1 MRRKGERELVV
12 KAIQEGFKKETF
24 DIIFEGWV
32 GVSLDGKYGGGK
44 GAETPTRGTHLFVR
58 ADSVNGLPGYPPI
71 VLMRQ
76 PAQFLCHLLPV
87 AATNT
92 HVLLSKGESGAAFC
106 GCLVSRV

>member
-1 MRRKGERELVV
+1 MRRKGKRELVA

-58 ADSVNGLPGYPPI
+58 AYSVNGLPGYPPI